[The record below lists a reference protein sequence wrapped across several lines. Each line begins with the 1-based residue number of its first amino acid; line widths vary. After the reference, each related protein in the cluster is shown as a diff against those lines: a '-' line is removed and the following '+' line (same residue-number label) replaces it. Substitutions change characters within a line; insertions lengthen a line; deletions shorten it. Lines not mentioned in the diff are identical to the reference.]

1 MHCTNVTRAVL
12 TELFYLTCQLVF
24 LFRRCSL
31 AHSASIF
38 IFVLHKRP
46 RKKSMNWVLKLWA
59 IAMAKAMVKMYA
71 EYIAQCLFCPR
82 VSYKIHSDLTFRRS
96 LISGLSCLKI
106 LSSQIRLCSMTL
118 YPEQIRR
125 RLAIHKVL
133 PKILVYLK
141 KPFGVCYGGE
151 PWHTPVW
158 DWGCRATAQEHQQL
172 RCLSSE
178 CLLYG
183 ASMEWS
189 TWMK

>member
-1 MHCTNVTRAVL
+1 
-12 TELFYLTCQLVF
+12 
-24 LFRRCSL
+24 
-31 AHSASIF
+31 
-38 IFVLHKRP
+38 
-46 RKKSMNWVLKLWA
+46 
-59 IAMAKAMVKMYA
+59 MAKEMVKMYA

-82 VSYKIHSDLTFRRS
+82 VSYKIHSDLTLRRS

-141 KPFGVCYGGE
+141 KPCGVCYGGN
-151 PWHTPVW
+151 HGTPQCGTGAAVH
-158 DWGCRATAQEHQQL
+158 TAQEHQQL

-178 CLLYG
+178 CLLDG
-183 ASMEWS
+183 ASME
-189 TWMK
+189 